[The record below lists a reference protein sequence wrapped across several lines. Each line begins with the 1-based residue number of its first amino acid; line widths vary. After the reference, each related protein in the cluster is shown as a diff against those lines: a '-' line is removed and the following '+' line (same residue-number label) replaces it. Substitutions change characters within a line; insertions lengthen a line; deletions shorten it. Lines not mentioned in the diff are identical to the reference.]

1 MAYKFKY
8 YPSEKEILKYIE
20 NTSSMINS
28 IIVSYEFP
36 LDNIY
41 DDIPVITIKYFNNGK
56 PEFVEKLICNKEW
69 FEEIR

>member
-20 NTSSMINS
+20 ETSSMLNS
-28 IIVSYEFP
+28 MIVSYEFP
-36 LDNIY
+36 LNKEY
-41 DDIPVITIKYFNNGK
+41 ENIPVITIKYFNNDK

-69 FEEIR
+69 FEEVR